1 MDCLHRIQ
9 ISKKNKDVIDLI
21 DNWISCSLKTGNPE
35 LHKIVGEANRV
46 VVYCGIKK
54 IYSLNGNTVVLDV
67 LDLISDKSRCLNNY
81 EVVLHLL
88 YQT

>member
-1 MDCLHRIQ
+1 M
-9 ISKKNKDVIDLI
+9 
-21 DNWISCSLKTGNPE
+21 
-35 LHKIVGEANRV
+35 GEANRV